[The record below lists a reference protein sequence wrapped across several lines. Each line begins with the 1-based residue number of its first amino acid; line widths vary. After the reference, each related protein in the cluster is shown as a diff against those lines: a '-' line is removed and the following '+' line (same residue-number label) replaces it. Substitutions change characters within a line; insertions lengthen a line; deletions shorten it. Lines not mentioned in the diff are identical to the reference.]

1 MHDQVTRLV
10 KRPATLYTV
19 MWLFTSMR
27 AGLHGQ
33 ATRLVTL
40 KRLAILYTLIWFFDC
55 VSMEV
60 YGQVTRLVKRL
71 FAHCVHTHMVFS
83 LV

>member
-33 ATRLVTL
+33 AGHVEATCHIV
-40 KRLAILYTLIWFFDC
+40 YTD
-55 VSMEV
+55 
-60 YGQVTRLVKRL
+60 
-71 FAHCVHTHMVFS
+71 MVF
-83 LV
+83 

>member
-33 ATRLVTL
+33 AGHVEATCHIV
-40 KRLAILYTLIWFFDC
+40 YTD
-55 VSMEV
+55 
-60 YGQVTRLVKRL
+60 
-71 FAHCVHTHMVFS
+71 MVFRLYEYGGVWS
-83 LV
+83 GYQAS